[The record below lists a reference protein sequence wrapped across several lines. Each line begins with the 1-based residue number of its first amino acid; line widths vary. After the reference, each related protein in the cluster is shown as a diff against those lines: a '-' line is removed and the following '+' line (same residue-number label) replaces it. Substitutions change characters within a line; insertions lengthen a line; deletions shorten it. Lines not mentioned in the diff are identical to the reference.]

1 MAKISA
7 KKLKKGDGCSIYIDG
22 GDVDV
27 VALWAAL
34 TDEIVRRTGAPI
46 EGMVTVTDAW
56 RNRNRGGRR
65 HGAT

>member
-1 MAKISA
+1 MAKIGA
-7 KKLKKGDGCSIYIDG
+7 KKRGSGCSIYIDG

-46 EGMVTVTDAW
+46 EGMITVTDSW
-56 RNRNRGGRR
+56 RNRKWRKPS